1 MSDVAKRTLP
11 WYTIVTNPA
20 TSPAGYAD
28 QTAFHSKLNNCLI
41 AMPHFYEALDYLRDR
56 STDLFGMG
64 RSFERLMKTAL
75 TREPGIL
82 GDRFERVW
90 LWHEWPDRDG
100 PDTGI
105 DLVAEEEEG
114 GLCAI
119 QCKFFDPHRPVP
131 KGAIDSFMSTSEPPH
146 FTSRLIINTGGS
158 IQKNALKTL
167 EASPKP
173 CRVLDR
179 SELDAW
185 DVDWLEYVDDPE
197 SLQFQPRERYT
208 PHPYQRE
215 AVDKVLTGFQHHDR
229 GQLILPCGTGKT
241 AVTLWIA
248 EQQVGLGGRVLYLV
262 PSIALMAQ
270 TMREWSEQKSLPLR
284 YVGIC
289 SDTRAGRTDED
300 ASLLELDYPVTTDL
314 EKIREGLQAERPGAL
329 TAVFCTYQ
337 SLPLVA
343 MAQAEGAPAFDLVVC
358 DEAHRTTGVE
368 ESASSQAEDQ
378 KVSPFRLVHDKDSI
392 HAHKRLYA
400 TATPRLYTE
409 SARGRAADR
418 NLDIYSMDD
427 ESVYGPVFYKM
438 AFSQAIEGGWLTD
451 YKVIILT
458 LKSDQVSEALGN
470 LLAAEQDSGLNL
482 DDAVK
487 LLGCWDALADPEGV
501 LSDRNVTGDQHN
513 PLLRAITFTNTIKAS
528 KMVEAHWQKVVD
540 VARERTDAA
549 LQADLL
555 PLAVQHVDGTQNS
568 LDRQRKLGW
577 LKTKDAENGRV
588 CRVLSNARCLTEG
601 VDVPALDAVLF
612 LAPRKSQVDV
622 VQAVGRVMR
631 RAEDKPMGYIILPVV
646 ISPDENPEQAL
657 DNNQTFQVVWSV
669 LRALR
674 SHDDR
679 FDLEINS
686 LDLNNTPSERIKIIG
701 DGNGENNGEERDRIP
716 QLPLDL
722 VYKIPP
728 GAIYARIVEK
738 CGDRKYWPQ
747 WAADV
752 AQIAQSIRD
761 RVTGLIRSPGRITLR
776 QDFHSFLDD
785 LRQTLNPALQE
796 EDLVAMVAQ
805 HLVTGPVFQALFA
818 DYDFVGS
825 NPVSQALS
833 RLVELLE
840 VEGMENET
848 RDLEGF
854 YESVRRRAQA
864 LDNAEARQKVLLEL
878 YERFFQVAL
887 KKEAERLGIVY
898 TPIEV
903 VDFILHSADHALQ
916 QHFGR
921 RLTSENVHI
930 LDPFTGTGTFIVR
943 LLQNPELIR
952 DADLIRK
959 FKGEL
964 HANEIVLLAYYIAA
978 INIEEAYHGRRGM
991 ETEYVPFKRIAFTD
1005 TFTLG
1010 DEKGQFAETLPVNS
1024 ARVKQQQSQDIT
1036 VILGNPPYSAGQR
1049 DAADDNPNVSYPYLE
1064 QRVRETFA
1072 VESRVTNK
1080 VSLFDSY
1087 KLAIRWASDRIKDEG
1102 VIAFV
1107 TNGSFIDGNADAG
1120 LRASLADEFSHLYV
1134 FNLRG
1139 NQRTQG
1145 ERSRQ
1150 EGGKIFGSGSRTPVA
1165 IMVLVRDPM
1174 HGGECQIHYKD
1185 IGDYLSREEKLGII
1199 RESGSIVGISDWQRV
1214 MPDKHNDWLDQRD
1227 PAYQSYMPLGS
1238 KEGKSKSLAEPRVAT
1253 RLYSRGICTGGDAWL
1268 YSSDRAELARQ
1279 IQDMIG
1285 FYEDRRRQVETRE
1298 ISVTEATRN
1307 DAPDRFKWDRERK
1320 NLLKRNRKLVFDPT
1334 KLRIGMYR
1342 PFVKQY
1348 LYFDRDLIQMIYQ
1361 MPSMFPTPDAPN
1373 QIIGVTGRGASGG
1386 FFALITDAIPDLN
1399 LLEAG
1404 AQCFSRWRYEAHD
1417 PNGPDA
1423 WVRAADEG
1431 LEDVPGYRR
1440 VDNIT
1445 DWCLQQLRHQYP
1457 DLQITKDD
1465 IWHYIYGILHAPD
1478 YQEKYRADLSKDLPR
1493 IPFAPDFGAFRDAG
1507 GELAALHLGY
1517 ETGPEYELIVQ
1528 TGHGDNPYQLSRS
1541 PMKWGG
1547 TRQEPDR
1554 SVLHVTPHVTLHN
1567 IPAAAHGYVVNGR
1580 TPLEWAVD
1588 RLHIRQDKDSGIIND
1603 ANAWFAEDPTELVAH
1618 LQRLVYVS
1626 VETTRIV
1633 DGLPP
1638 ALTD

>member
-1 MSDVAKRTLP
+1 MD
-11 WYTIVTNPA
+11 
-20 TSPAGYAD
+20 
-28 QTAFHSKLNNCLI
+28 H
-41 AMPHFYEALDYLRDR
+41 LRDR

-64 RSFERLMKTAL
+64 HSFERLIKTAL
-75 TREPGIL
+75 TNEPGIL
-82 GDRFERVW
+82 GDRFSKVW
-90 LWHEWPDRDG
+90 LWKEWPDGDG
-100 PDTGI
+100 GDTGI
-105 DLVAEEEEG
+105 DLVAEDEE

-131 KGAIDSFMSTSEPPH
+131 KGAIDSFMSESEPDH
-146 FTSRLIINTGGS
+146 FTSRLIVNTGGP

-167 EASPKP
+167 QASPKP

-179 SELDAW
+179 AELDGW
-185 DVDWLEYVDDPE
+185 DVDWWQYVNDPE
-197 SLQFQPRERYT
+197 GLQFQARDPYT
-208 PHPYQRE
+208 PHSYQKKAIE
-215 AVDKVLTGFQHHDR
+215 QVLAGFQEHDR

-289 SDTRAGRTDED
+289 SDTRAGRNDED

-314 EKIREGLQAERPGAL
+314 EKIREGLQAERPEAL

-343 MAQAEGAPAFDLVVC
+343 KAQAEGAPAFDLVVC

-418 NLDIYSMDD
+418 NLEIYSMDD
-427 ESVYGPVFYKM
+427 ESVYGPEFYKM

-513 PLLRAITFTNTIKAS
+513 PLLRVITFTNTIKSS

-540 VARERTDAA
+540 AARERTDVA
-549 LQADLL
+549 LQSDLL
-555 PLAVQHVDGTQNS
+555 SLDVQHVDGTQNS

-577 LKTKDAENGRV
+577 LKTKDAENGQV

-612 LAPRKSQVDV
+612 LAPRKSHVDV

-631 RAEDKPMGYIILPVV
+631 RAEDKQMGYIILPVV
-646 ISPDENPEQAL
+646 ISPDEEPDRAL
-657 DNNQTFQVVWSV
+657 DNNETFQVVWSV

-686 LDLNNTPSERIKIIG
+686 LDLNKTPSKRIVILNGGG
-701 DGNGENNGEERDRIP
+701 DDNGPDPIS
-716 QLPLDL
+716 QLTLDL

-752 AQIAQSIRD
+752 AQIADRIRV
-761 RVTGLIRSPGRITLR
+761 RVTGLIRSPERITLR
-776 QDFHSFLDD
+776 EDFHSFLAD
-785 LRQTLNPALQE
+785 LQQTLNPALQE
-796 EDLVAMVAQ
+796 DDLVAMVAQ

-818 DYDFVGS
+818 DYDFVAS
-825 NPVSQALS
+825 NPVSRALS

-840 VEGMENET
+840 VEGLENET
-848 RDLEGF
+848 RELEGF

-921 RLTSENVHI
+921 RLTSEDVHI

-952 DADLIRK
+952 DEDVVRK
-959 FKGEL
+959 FQSEL

-978 INIEEAYHGRRGM
+978 INIEEAFHGRRGM
-991 ETEYVPFKRIAFTD
+991 ETEYAPFDGIVFTD

-1010 DEKGQFAETLPVNS
+1010 EGEGQFAEAFPVNS
-1024 ARVKQQQSQDIT
+1024 QRVNRQNHQNIT
-1036 VILGNPPYSAGQR
+1036 VIVGNPPYSGGQR
-1049 DAADDNPNVSYPYLE
+1049 KATDNNPNVSYPKLE
-1064 QRVRETFA
+1064 GRVRQTYA
-1072 VESRVTNK
+1072 ARSTTPSK
-1080 VSLFDSY
+1080 ISMYDSY
-1087 KLAIRWASDRIKDEG
+1087 KLALRWASDRVGEEG

-1107 TNGSFIDGNADAG
+1107 TNGSFIRSGTDTG
-1120 LRASLADEFSHLYV
+1120 LRACLTEEFSHLYV

-1139 NQRTQG
+1139 DIRGNI
-1145 ERSRQ
+1145 RSLGNTPG
-1150 EGGKIFGSGSRTPVA
+1150 EGGNVFDVTVPIAVV
-1165 IMVLVRDPM
+1165 VLVRDSSNRS
-1174 HGGECQIHYKD
+1174 ECQIHYKD
-1185 IGDYLSREEKLGII
+1185 IGEYLSREEKLRII
-1199 RESGSIVGISDWQRV
+1199 RDNCSIAGISDWQRIV
-1214 MPDKHNDWLDQRD
+1214 PDEHHDWLDQRD
-1227 PAYQSYMPLGS
+1227 SSYQEFMPMLHKQGKKLRVPKACFSLTSYGVITHRDIWVYS
-1238 KEGKSKSLAEPRVAT
+1238 FDISL
-1253 RLYSRGICTGGDAWL
+1253 
-1268 YSSDRAELARQ
+1268 LARRMQ
-1279 IQDMIG
+1279 GMIAY
-1285 FYEDRRRQVETRE
+1285 YEQQRE
-1298 ISVTEATRN
+1298 KVAAGRLSVTQATRN
-1307 DAPDRFKWDRERK
+1307 DAPNRLRWDKGLE
-1320 NLLKRNRKLVFDPT
+1320 NRLSRLQEIQFRPDT
-1334 KLRIGMYR
+1334 LRIGMYR
-1342 PFVKQY
+1342 PYVKQNLCFDNNLVWS
-1348 LYFDRDLIQMIYQ
+1348 LYNTL
-1361 MPSMFPTPDAPN
+1361 SMFPTPAAHN
-1373 QIIGVTGRGASGG
+1373 QVIGVTGRGATAPFS
-1386 FFALITDAIPDLN
+1386 ALITDFIPDYELV
-1399 LLEAG
+1399 AK
-1404 AQCFSRWRYEAHD
+1404 APWFSRWRYETHD
-1417 PNGPDA
+1417 PDSPDA
-1423 WVRAADEG
+1423 WVQSGNEG

-1445 DWCLQQLRHQYP
+1445 DWCLQQFRQQYP
-1457 DLQITKDD
+1457 ALQITKDD
-1465 IWHYIYGILHAPD
+1465 IWNYIYGLLHAPD
-1478 YQEKYRADLSKDLPR
+1478 YREKYRADLSKDLPR
-1493 IPFAPDFGAFRDAG
+1493 IPLAPDFSAFRDAG
-1507 GELAALHLGY
+1507 EQLAALHLGY
-1517 ETGPEYELIVQ
+1517 ETCAEYALQVEV
-1528 TGHGDNPYQLSRS
+1528 GSSPNPYQLDYKA
-1541 PMKWGG
+1541 MQWGG
-1547 TRQEPDR
+1547 TRKEPDR
-1554 SVLHVTPHVTLHN
+1554 SVLQVTPSVTLRG
-1567 IPAAAHGYVVNGR
+1567 IPAEAHGYVVNGR
-1580 TPLEWAVD
+1580 TPLEWAVN
-1588 RLHIRQDKDSGIIND
+1588 RLRIRKDKDSGIVND
-1603 ANAWFAEDPTELVAH
+1603 PNAWFAEDPAGLVAH
-1618 LQRLVYVS
+1618 LKRLVHVS
-1626 VETTRIV
+1626 VETTRVV

-1638 ALTD
+1638 ALAD

>member
-1 MSDVAKRTLP
+1 MP
-11 WYTIVTNPA
+11 N
-20 TSPAGYAD
+20 
-28 QTAFHSKLNNCLI
+28 FHK
-41 AMPHFYEALDYLRDR
+41 ALDHLRDR

-75 TREPGIL
+75 KQEPGIL
-82 GDRFERVW
+82 GDRFGQVW
-90 LWHEWPDRDG
+90 LWDEWPDRDG
-100 PDTGI
+100 PDRGI
-105 DLVAEEEEG
+105 DLIAEEREG

-131 KGAIDSFMSTSEPPH
+131 KKAIDSFMSASEPDQ
-146 FTSRLIINTGGS
+146 FSTRLIVNTGGS

-179 SELDAW
+179 AELDGW
-185 DVDWLEYVDDPE
+185 DVDWLKYVEDPE
-197 SLQFQPRERYT
+197 GLQFQVKELYT
-208 PHPYQRE
+208 PHPYQKD
-215 AVDKVLTGFQHHDR
+215 AVKKVVDGFEERDR

-248 EQQVGLGGRVLYLV
+248 EKQVGLGGRVLYLV

-284 YVGIC
+284 YLGIC
-289 SDTRAGRTDED
+289 SDTRAGRNDED

-314 EKIREGLQAERPGAL
+314 EKIQNGLQAERPEAL
-329 TAVFCTYQ
+329 TVVFCTYQ

-343 MAQAEGAPAFDLVVC
+343 TAQAEGAPAFDLVIC

-368 ESASSQAEDQ
+368 DDDQ

-392 HAHKRLYA
+392 HAKKRLYA
-400 TATPRLYTE
+400 TATPRLYTD
-409 SARGRAADR
+409 SAKGRAADR
-418 NLDIYSMDD
+418 NLDIYSMDS

-458 LKSDQVSEALGN
+458 LKSDQVSEALSN
-470 LLAAEQDSGLNL
+470 LLAAEQESGLNL
-482 DDAVK
+482 EDAVK

-501 LSDRNVTGDQHN
+501 LSARNVTGDRHN

-528 KMVEAHWQKVVD
+528 KLVEAHWQKVVD
-540 VARERTDAA
+540 VAREQTDMA

-555 PLAVQHVDGTQNS
+555 PLNVQHVDGTQNS

-577 LKTKDAENGRV
+577 LKTEDTEDGQV

-631 RAEDKPMGYIILPVV
+631 RAEDKQMGYIILPVV
-646 ISPDENPEQAL
+646 ISPDEDPSRAL
-657 DNNQTFQVVWSV
+657 DDNKTFQVVWSV

-686 LDLNNTPSERIKIIG
+686 LDLNNSPTERIKLIS
-701 DGNGENNGEERDRIP
+701 GNGDDNGEASDRIA
-716 QLPLDL
+716 QLSLDL

-747 WAADV
+747 WATDV
-752 AQIAQSIRD
+752 AEIADRIRVRVTDLIRD
-761 RVTGLIRSPGRITLR
+761 PEKITMR
-776 QDFHSFLDD
+776 KDFHSFLAD
-785 LRQTLNPALQE
+785 LQQTLNPTLQE
-796 EDLVAMVAQ
+796 EDVVAMVAQ

-818 DYDFVGS
+818 DYDFAAS
-825 NPVSQALS
+825 NPVSRALS

-840 VEGMENET
+840 VEGLENET
-848 RDLEGF
+848 RELEPF

-878 YERFFQVAL
+878 YERFFKLAL

-921 RLTSENVHI
+921 RLTGEDVHI

-952 DADLIRK
+952 HEDLVRK
-959 FKGEL
+959 FQSEL

-978 INIEEAYHGRRGM
+978 INIEETYHGRRGM
-991 ETEYVPFKRIAFTD
+991 ETEYAPFDGIVFTD

-1010 DEKGQFAETLPVNS
+1010 EDEGQFPETFPINS
-1024 ARVKQQQSQDIT
+1024 ERVKQQRGQDIT
-1036 VILGNPPYSAGQR
+1036 VIVGNPPYSAGQKS
-1049 DAADDNPNVSYPYLE
+1049 AADDNPNVFYPHLAG
-1064 QRVRETFA
+1064 RVEETYVAQSKA
-1072 VESRVTNK
+1072 VNK
-1080 VSLFDSY
+1080 NSLYDSY
-1087 KLAIRWASDRIKDEG
+1087 KLAVRWASDRIEDKG
-1102 VIAFV
+1102 IISFV
-1107 TNGSFIDGNADAG
+1107 TNASFIDGNAEAG
-1120 LRASLADEFSHLYV
+1120 LRACLADEFSHAYV

-1139 NQRTQG
+1139 NANTSG
-1145 ERSRQ
+1145 ERRRK
-1150 EGGKIFGSGSRTPVA
+1150 EGGNVFGHSTRLPVA
-1165 IMVLVRDPM
+1165 VLVLVRDPA
-1174 HGGECQIHYKD
+1174 HAGECQILYKD
-1185 IGDYLSREEKLGII
+1185 IGNYLSREEKLRII
-1199 RESGSIVGISDWQRV
+1199 EESGSNSGISDWQRIS
-1214 MPDKHNDWLDQRD
+1214 PDEHHDWLEQRD
-1227 PAYQSYMPLGS
+1227 PEYQRFMPLAI
-1238 KEGKSKSLAEPRVAT
+1238 KSKKLNLDVQAAFYSTSLGTAT
-1253 RLYSRGICTGGDAWL
+1253 NRDSWIYSFDLKRLNRNIRTMAN
-1268 YSSDRAELARQ
+1268 A
-1279 IQDMIG
+1279 
-1285 FYEDRRRQVETRE
+1285 YEKRRLSVQAGERSVEE
-1298 ISVTEATRN
+1298 VSRN
-1307 DAPDRFKWDRERK
+1307 DAPAEIKWTSSLRFRLSRGEQLDLRK
-1320 NLLKRNRKLVFDPT
+1320 NCFRKSL
-1334 KLRIGMYR
+1334 YR
-1342 PFVKQY
+1342 PFCKQHI
-1348 LYFDRDLIQMIYQ
+1348 YFDSRFIHRVHRIF
-1361 MPSMFPTPDAPN
+1361 SIFPTPDALN
-1373 QIIGVTGRGASGG
+1373 QVIGVTGKGKSGR
-1386 FFALITDAIPDLN
+1386 FSALMSDMIPDYN
-1399 LLEAG
+1399 LMAAG
-1404 AQCFSRWRYEAHD
+1404 VQGFSRWRYEAHD
-1417 PNGPDA
+1417 PDSRDA
-1423 WVRAADEG
+1423 WFQSGDQC

-1445 DWCLQQLRHQYP
+1445 NWCLQQFRQQYP
-1457 DLQITKDD
+1457 ALKIAKDD
-1465 IWHYIYGILHAPD
+1465 IWHYIYGLLHAPD
-1478 YQEKYRADLSKDLPR
+1478 YREKYSADLSKELPR
-1493 IPFAPDFGAFRDAG
+1493 IPFAPDFGAYRDAG
-1507 GELAALHLGY
+1507 EQLAALHLGY
-1517 ETGPEYELIVQ
+1517 ETCLEYELQVEVNP
-1528 TGHGDNPYQLSRS
+1528 GSNPYQLGTKA
-1541 PMKWGG
+1541 MQWGG
-1547 TRQEPDR
+1547 TSKSRDR
-1554 SVLHVTPHVTLHN
+1554 SVLHVTPSVTLSG
-1567 IPAAAHGYVVNGR
+1567 IPDAAHQYVVNGR

-1588 RLHIRQDKDSGIIND
+1588 RLHIRNDKSSGIVND
-1603 ANAWFAEDPTELVAH
+1603 PNAWFADNPAGVVAY
-1618 LQRLVYVS
+1618 LKRLVHVS

-1638 ALTD
+1638 AIVD

>member
-1 MSDVAKRTLP
+1 MPNFEKTL
-11 WYTIVTNPA
+11 
-20 TSPAGYAD
+20 D
-28 QTAFHSKLNNCLI
+28 H
-41 AMPHFYEALDYLRDR
+41 LRDR

-64 RSFERLMKTAL
+64 HSFERLIKTAL
-75 TREPGIL
+75 TNEPGIL
-82 GDRFERVW
+82 GDRFSKVW
-90 LWHEWPDRDG
+90 LWKEWPDGDG
-100 PDTGI
+100 GDTGI

-114 GLCAI
+114 LCAI
-119 QCKFFDPHRPVP
+119 QCKFFDPLRPVP
-131 KGAIDSFMSTSEPPH
+131 KGAIDSFMSKSEPDH
-146 FTSRLIINTGGS
+146 FTSRLIVNTGGP

-167 EASPKP
+167 QASPKP

-179 SELDAW
+179 AELDGW
-185 DVDWLEYVDDPE
+185 DVDWWQYVNDPE
-197 SLQFQPRERYT
+197 GLQFQARDPYT
-208 PHPYQRE
+208 PHPYQKD
-215 AVDKVLTGFQHHDR
+215 AVEQVMAGFQKHDR

-289 SDTRAGRTDED
+289 SDTRAGRNDED

-314 EKIREGLQAERPGAL
+314 EKIREGLQAERPEAL

-337 SLPLVA
+337 SLALVA
-343 MAQAEGAPAFDLVVC
+343 KAQAEGAPAFDLVVC

-368 ESASSQAEDQ
+368 DPVSKRKDDQ

-458 LKSDQVSEALGN
+458 LKSDQVSESLGN

-513 PLLRAITFTNTIKAS
+513 PLLRAITFTNTIKSS

-540 VARERTDAA
+540 AARERTDAA
-549 LQADLL
+549 LHADLL
-555 PLAVQHVDGTQNS
+555 PLDVQHVDGTQNS

-577 LKTKDAENGRV
+577 LKTKDAENGQV

-631 RAEDKPMGYIILPVV
+631 LAEDKPMGYIILPVV
-646 ISPDENPEQAL
+646 ISPDQEPDQAL
-657 DNNQTFQVVWSV
+657 DDNKTFQVVWSV

-686 LDLNNTPSERIKIIG
+686 LDLNNTPTERIKIING
-701 DGNGENNGEERDRIP
+701 GEDNGEAKDRIS
-716 QLPLDL
+716 QLSLDL

-752 AQIAQSIRD
+752 AQIADRIRV
-761 RVTGLIRSPGRITLR
+761 RVTGLIRSPERITLR
-776 QDFHSFLDD
+776 EDFHAFLAD
-785 LRQTLNPALQE
+785 LQQTLNPALQE

-805 HLVTGPVFQALFA
+805 HLVTGPVFQALFS
-818 DYDFVGS
+818 DYDFVAS

-854 YESVRRRAQA
+854 YETVRSRAQA

-903 VDFILHSADHALQ
+903 VDFILYSADHALQ
-916 QHFGR
+916 QHFGG
-921 RLTSENVHI
+921 RLTGENVHI

-952 DADLIRK
+952 DEDLVRK
-959 FKGEL
+959 FQSEL

-991 ETEYVPFKRIAFTD
+991 ETEYAPFDGIVFTD
-1005 TFTLG
+1005 TFTL
-1010 DEKGQFAETLPVNS
+1010 DEGEGQFAEALPVNS
-1024 ARVKQQQSQDIT
+1024 VRVNRQQSRDIT
-1036 VILGNPPYSAGQR
+1036 VIVGNPPYSKGQKSTT
-1049 DAADDNPNVSYPYLE
+1049 DDNPNVFYPHLAE
-1064 QRVRETFA
+1064 RIE
-1072 VESRVTNK
+1072 VTYAARSTAGLK
-1080 VSLFDSY
+1080 RSLYDSY
-1087 KLAIRWASDRIKDEG
+1087 KLAIRWASDRIMDKG

-1107 TNGSFIDGNADAG
+1107 TNGSFIDGNAEAG
-1120 LRASLADEFSHLYV
+1120 LRACLADEFSHLYV

-1165 IMVLVRDPM
+1165 IMVLVRNPV
-1174 HGGECQIHYKD
+1174 HKGECQIHYKD
-1185 IGDYLSREEKLGII
+1185 IGDYLTREEKLRLIKE
-1199 RESGSIVGISDWQRV
+1199 RGSIAGISDWQRNV
-1214 MPDKHNDWLDQRD
+1214 PDEHNDWLEQRD
-1227 PAYQSYMPLGS
+1227 PAYQTFMPIGI
-1238 KEGKSKSLAEPRVAT
+1238 KSQKFQVDLQAAFSLLSMGIVTNRDPWMYNFNRAQLHRNVQTMAAFYEQRRQSVLAGEKTVEQAGRNDTPRRIKWT
-1253 RLYSRGICTGGDAWL
+1253 RGLRYQ
-1268 YSSDRAELARQ
+1268 LARK
-1279 IQDMIG
+1279 
-1285 FYEDRRRQVETRE
+1285 ETL
-1298 ISVTEATRN
+1298 
-1307 DAPDRFKWDRERK
+1307 KLK
-1320 NLLKRNRKLVFDPT
+1320 NNSFQL
-1334 KLRIGMYR
+1334 GMYR
-1342 PFVKQY
+1342 PFCKQHV
-1348 LYFDRDLIQMIYQ
+1348 YFDSQFIEIVSRI
-1361 MPSMFPTPDAPN
+1361 PSMFPTLVAKN
-1373 QIIGVTGRGASGG
+1373 QLIGVTGRGASGG
-1386 FFALITDAIPDLN
+1386 FYALMMDVIPDLN
-1399 LLEAG
+1399 LLAAG
-1404 AQCFSRWRYEAHD
+1404 VQCFSRWRFEAHD
-1417 PNGPDA
+1417 PNSPDA
-1423 WVRAADEG
+1423 WLHTTDEDM
-1431 LEDVPGYRR
+1431 EDVPGYRR

-1445 DWCLQQLRHQYP
+1445 DWCLQQFRAQYP
-1457 DLQITKDD
+1457 DLQISKND
-1465 IWHYIYGILHAPD
+1465 IWHYIYGLLHAPD
-1478 YQEKYRADLSKDLPR
+1478 YREKYSADLSKDLPR

-1507 GELAALHLGY
+1507 EQLAALHLGY
-1517 ETGPEYELIVQ
+1517 ETCPEYALQVEV
-1528 TGHGDNPYQLSRS
+1528 GPGSNPYQLDYKA
-1541 PMKWGG
+1541 MQWGG
-1547 TRQEPDR
+1547 TRKEPDR
-1554 SVLHVTPHVTLHN
+1554 SVLQVTPSVTLRG
-1567 IPAAAHGYVVNGR
+1567 IPAAAHEYVVNGR

-1588 RLHIRQDKDSGIIND
+1588 RLHIRKDKDSGIVND
-1603 ANAWFAEDPTELVAH
+1603 SNAWFADDPAELVAH
-1618 LQRLVYVS
+1618 LKRLVHVS

-1638 ALTD
+1638 ALVD

>member
-1 MSDVAKRTLP
+1 MVDRP
-11 WYTIVTNPA
+11 PVTELTA
-20 TSPAGYAD
+20 TMPNFNKA
-28 QTAFHSKLNNCLI
+28 LNQ
-41 AMPHFYEALDYLRDR
+41 LRDR

-75 TREPGIL
+75 SREPGIL
-82 GDRFERVW
+82 GDRFSQVW
-90 LWHEWPDRDG
+90 MWDEWPDRDG

-105 DLVAEEEEG
+105 DLVAEEEG

-131 KGAIDSFMSTSEPPH
+131 KKAIDSFMSASEPDH
-146 FTSRLIINTGGS
+146 FTSRLIVNTGGY

-167 EASPKP
+167 ESSPKP
-173 CRVLDR
+173 CRVLDQA
-179 SELDAW
+179 ELDGW
-185 DVDWLEYVDDPE
+185 DVDWLKYVDDPE
-197 SLQFQPRERYT
+197 SLQFQAREPYT
-208 PHPYQRE
+208 PHPYQKE
-215 AVDKVLTGFQHHDR
+215 AVEKVLAGFQEHDR

-289 SDTRAGRTDED
+289 SDTRAGRNDED

-337 SLPLVA
+337 SLPLVPA
-343 MAQAEGAPAFDLVVC
+343 AQAEGAPAFDLVVC

-368 ESASSQAEDQ
+368 EVVSKGKDDP

-513 PLLRAITFTNTIKAS
+513 PLLRAITFTNTIKSS
-528 KMVEAHWQKVVD
+528 KMVEAHWQRVVEA
-540 VARERTDAA
+540 ARERTDVA
-549 LQADLL
+549 LQSDLL
-555 PLAVQHVDGTQNS
+555 PLDVQHVDGTQNS

-577 LKTKDAENGRV
+577 LKTKDAENGQV

-631 RAEDKPMGYIILPVV
+631 LAEDKPMGYIILPVV
-646 ISPDENPEQAL
+646 ISPDQEPDQAL
-657 DNNQTFQVVWSV
+657 DDNKTFQVVWSV

-686 LDLNNTPSERIKIIG
+686 LDLNKTPTERIKIING
-701 DGNGENNGEERDRIP
+701 GEDNGETKDRIS
-716 QLPLDL
+716 QLSLDL

-752 AQIAQSIRD
+752 AQIADRIRV
-761 RVTGLIRSPGRITLR
+761 RVNGLIRSPERITLR
-776 QDFHSFLDD
+776 QDFHSFLAD
-785 LRQTLNPALQE
+785 LQQTLNPALQE

-818 DYDFVGS
+818 DYDFAAS
-825 NPVSQALS
+825 NPVARALT

-840 VEGMENET
+840 ADGLANET
-848 RDLEGF
+848 RELEEF
-854 YESVRRRAQA
+854 YRSVRRRAQA

-878 YERFFQVAL
+878 YERFFKVAL
-887 KKEAERLGIVY
+887 KKDAERLGIVY

-921 RLTSENVHI
+921 RLTGEDVHI

-952 DADLIRK
+952 KEDLVRK
-959 FKGEL
+959 FQSEL

-978 INIEEAYHGRRGM
+978 INIEETFHGRRGM
-991 ETEYVPFKRIAFTD
+991 ETAYAPFDGIAFTD

-1010 DEKGQFAETLPVNS
+1010 EGEGQFAEALPINS
-1024 ARVKQQQSQDIT
+1024 ERVDRQQGRDIT
-1036 VILGNPPYSAGQR
+1036 VIVGNPPYSAGQR
-1049 DAADDNPNVSYPYLE
+1049 SSADENPNVVYPGLSD
-1064 QRVRETFA
+1064 RIRATFA
-1072 VESRVTNK
+1072 RKSSTTLKN
-1080 VSLFDSY
+1080 SLYDSY
-1087 KLAIRWASDRIKDEG
+1087 KLAIRWASDRIGNEG
-1102 VIAFV
+1102 VVSFV

-1120 LRASLADEFSHLYV
+1120 LRACLADEFSHAYV

-1139 NQRTQG
+1139 NARTSG
-1145 ERSRQ
+1145 ERRRQ
-1150 EGGKIFGSGSRTPVA
+1150 EKGNVFGQGTRTPVA
-1165 IMVLVRDPM
+1165 IMVLVRDPA
-1174 HGGECQIHYKD
+1174 HKGKCRIHYKD
-1185 IGDYLSREEKLGII
+1185 IGDYLSREEKLQII
-1199 RESGSIVGISDWQRV
+1199 RERGSIAGISDWQRIT
-1214 MPDKHNDWLDQRD
+1214 PDEHHDWLEQRD
-1227 PAYQSYMPLGS
+1227 PMYQGFMPLVEKKGG
-1238 KEGKSKSLAEPRVAT
+1238 GKK
-1253 RLYSRGICTGGDAWL
+1253 
-1268 YSSDRAELARQ
+1268 
-1279 IQDMIG
+1279 
-1285 FYEDRRRQVETRE
+1285 F
-1298 ISVTEATRN
+1298 
-1307 DAPDRFKWDRERK
+1307 
-1320 NLLKRNRKLVFDPT
+1320 
-1334 KLRIGMYR
+1334 
-1342 PFVKQY
+1342 
-1348 LYFDRDLIQMIYQ
+1348 
-1361 MPSMFPTPDAPN
+1361 
-1373 QIIGVTGRGASGG
+1373 
-1386 FFALITDAIPDLN
+1386 
-1399 LLEAG
+1399 
-1404 AQCFSRWRYEAHD
+1404 
-1417 PNGPDA
+1417 
-1423 WVRAADEG
+1423 
-1431 LEDVPGYRR
+1431 
-1440 VDNIT
+1440 
-1445 DWCLQQLRHQYP
+1445 
-1457 DLQITKDD
+1457 
-1465 IWHYIYGILHAPD
+1465 
-1478 YQEKYRADLSKDLPR
+1478 
-1493 IPFAPDFGAFRDAG
+1493 
-1507 GELAALHLGY
+1507 
-1517 ETGPEYELIVQ
+1517 
-1528 TGHGDNPYQLSRS
+1528 
-1541 PMKWGG
+1541 
-1547 TRQEPDR
+1547 
-1554 SVLHVTPHVTLHN
+1554 
-1567 IPAAAHGYVVNGR
+1567 
-1580 TPLEWAVD
+1580 
-1588 RLHIRQDKDSGIIND
+1588 
-1603 ANAWFAEDPTELVAH
+1603 
-1618 LQRLVYVS
+1618 
-1626 VETTRIV
+1626 
-1633 DGLPP
+1633 
-1638 ALTD
+1638 